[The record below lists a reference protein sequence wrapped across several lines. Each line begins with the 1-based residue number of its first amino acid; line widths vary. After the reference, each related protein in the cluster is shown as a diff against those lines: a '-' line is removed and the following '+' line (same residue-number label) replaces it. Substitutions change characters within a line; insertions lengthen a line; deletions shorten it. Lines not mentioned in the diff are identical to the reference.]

1 MVQLETQIYELEKGQ
16 QNQENKTKLERL
28 KELLSKEKKR
38 ATNHFILNWNKMF
51 ERRGWRATKRARAT
65 ATRARDGDK
74 GDGNGDNVG
83 DGDGNEGGG

>member
-1 MVQLETQIYELEKGQ
+1 M
-16 QNQENKTKLERL
+16 TKRTRA
-28 KELLSKEKKR
+28 SKR

-65 ATRARDGDK
+65 AAMVTPTRVRDGDK

-83 DGDGNEGGG
+83 DGDGVEGGG